1 VRKLPLMMAPVGQ
14 EHTIIEC
21 NIEHK
26 LKKHLETL
34 GILPGEKITPISSR
48 AGDLIIRVRDSRL
61 AINMGLAS
69 KIFVS

>member
-1 VRKLPLMMAPVGQ
+1 MQKLPLMLASIGE
-14 EHTIIEC
+14 EHIIVEC
-21 NIEHK
+21 HVEDK

-48 AGDLIIRVRDSRL
+48 AGDLIIRIRDSRL